1 MALYLN
7 YINFSRVSRIL
18 FPLLFF
24 ATSCQLNQSLEKIKT
39 TLFVEEEKKEIL
51 QEDKSE
57 EIETKETSDIS
68 SSTDKPKNNDQLF
81 IPDKIEGDKRIL
93 DFIESKSKPKEPN
106 ETLFEQ
112 KKVEDEKRILDFFTG
127 FFSSDDEESKKIE
140 ADNIN
145 KDKKEKIVLKKPSGN
160 FDAYESKIENNNDK
174 NLGNLNVDV
183 NEKKDEII
191 IVEDDENFFDDDE
204 EDFYAE
210 IDKNDNLSKEQDQ
223 SISETVNEEKI
234 ENQNFVFLDP
244 RKTIKDPDRKVRK
257 TKNNYVGL
265 LLPLTGEK
273 RSAGSLVLNTFRYSL
288 ANKPMDIVFKIYD
301 TKGTV
306 EGAIDAALKGKKDKV
321 ETFIG
326 PIFSYETKALKRRF
340 SNDNSMVFFSL
351 SPDLSNISDNII
363 VSGQN
368 PKDQISC
375 IISDLKFKDIKDLLL
390 IHHKDRYGEIIKE
403 SVQDNLRTLT
413 LKNINISF
421 LELDNTKDLNREIKS
436 ISHFEK
442 RKNILKAKI
451 NQISDDQTIPKNEKK
466 RMLKRLERQL
476 TIDSPFDAIIV
487 ASEGDKLLE
496 ILSHLA
502 FYDIN
507 ANNTFVYG
515 TSLWE
520 DTLKTDPVFED
531 TFFVTNLKKRS
542 ESFTKNY
549 QDVFSKSPTSVNF
562 HLFDLIDFV
571 NEFKFYDEYPENK
584 IHEGRFTNSQVK
596 SGSLKRE
603 TYIKK
608 NKGKNLTEKISSCQ
622 LDAL

>member
-39 TLFVEEEKKEIL
+39 TLFVEEEKKEIF

-57 EIETKETSDIS
+57 EIETKEGSDIS
-68 SSTDKPKNNDQLF
+68 SSTDKSKNSDQLF

-93 DFIESKSKPKEPN
+93 DFIESKSKPKELN

-112 KKVEDEKRILDFFTG
+112 KKVKDEKRILDFFTG

-210 IDKNDNLSKEQDQ
+210 IDKNDNLLQEQDQ

-403 SVQDNLRTLT
+403 SVQDNLRTLN

-421 LELDNTKDLNREIKS
+421 LELDNKKDLNREIKS

-608 NKGKNLTEKISSCQ
+608 NKGKNLTKKISSCQ

>member
-39 TLFVEEEKKEIL
+39 TLFVEEEKKEIF

-57 EIETKETSDIS
+57 EIETKEGSDIS
-68 SSTDKPKNNDQLF
+68 SSTDKSKNNDQLF

-93 DFIESKSKPKEPN
+93 DFIESKSKPKELN

-140 ADNIN
+140 ADNID
-145 KDKKEKIVLKKPSGN
+145 KDKKEKIVLKKPRKN
-160 FDAYESKIENNNDK
+160 VDAYESKIENNNDK

-210 IDKNDNLSKEQDQ
+210 IEKNDNLLEEQDQ

-244 RKTIKDPDRKVRK
+244 RKTRKDLDRKVRK
-257 TKNNYVGL
+257 TKNNFVGL

-288 ANKPMDIVFKIYD
+288 ANKPMDIIFKIYD
-301 TKGTV
+301 TKGTA
-306 EGAIDAALKGKKDKV
+306 EGAINAALNGKKDKV
-321 ETFIG
+321 EIFIG

-403 SVQDNLRTLT
+403 SVQDNLRTLN

-421 LELDNTKDLNREIKS
+421 LELDNKKDLNREIKS

>member
-39 TLFVEEEKKEIL
+39 TLFVEEEKKEIF

-57 EIETKETSDIS
+57 EIETKEGSDIS
-68 SSTDKPKNNDQLF
+68 SSTDKSKNSDQLF

-93 DFIESKSKPKEPN
+93 DFIESKSKPKELN

-160 FDAYESKIENNNDK
+160 FDAYESKIENNNDQ
-174 NLGNLNVDV
+174 NLGNANVDV

-403 SVQDNLRTLT
+403 SVQENLRTLT

-421 LELDNTKDLNREIKS
+421 LELDNKKDLNREIKS

-571 NEFKFYDEYPENK
+571 NEFKFYDQYPENK